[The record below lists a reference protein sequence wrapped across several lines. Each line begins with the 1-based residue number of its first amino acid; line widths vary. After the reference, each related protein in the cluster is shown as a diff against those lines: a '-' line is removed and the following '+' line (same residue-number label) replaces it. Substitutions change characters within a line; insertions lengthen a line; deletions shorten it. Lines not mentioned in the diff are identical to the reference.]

1 MLLCLY
7 SLYCVGSSFSACIEA
22 CKRNIKFNGASA
34 MSKIEPHLTDAR
46 VYMLTHPKEFDVVDI
61 DPYGAP
67 SIFLD
72 SAVQAVADGGLL
84 MCTATDM
91 AVLCGPNGEVCH
103 SKYGSYPTK
112 GKYNHEMALR
122 ILLASIESHANRYK
136 RYIVPVLSVS
146 MDFYI
151 RVFVRVFT

>member
-1 MLLCLY
+1 MNTT
-7 SLYCVGSSFSACIEA
+7 VTPFVSFYV
-22 CKRNIKFNGASA
+22 NLHL
-34 MSKIEPHLTDAR
+34 PH
-46 VYMLTHPKEFDVVDI
+46 FQVDI

-103 SKYGSYPTK
+103 SKYGHYYWFEAK
-112 GKYNHEMALR
+112 
-122 ILLASIESHANRYK
+122 I
-136 RYIVPVLSVS
+136 
-146 MDFYI
+146 
-151 RVFVRVFT
+151 